1 MKEQMGKPG
10 ARLGPGRRASLYW
23 ASCRAYGTLCSVDL
37 ASLTHFAGR
46 FRDSEKRTEVLRREL
61 AEAIRQAHKDGLP
74 QKEIA
79 EATGYTRQQIRRI
92 VLTEDHDD

>member
-1 MKEQMGKPG
+1 LNGKSG
-10 ARLGPGRRASLYW
+10 ARTGPRRPASLCW
-23 ASCRAYGTLCSVDL
+23 APCRAYGTLGAVDL
-37 ASLTHFAGR
+37 ASLAHFAGR

-61 AEAIRQAHKDGLP
+61 AEAIRQAHKDGLA

-92 VLTEDHDD
+92 VLTEDRDD